1 MRPISRGEIPL
12 DDDGNNKV
20 VADYKDWRQDLID
33 RIGNYCSYCNM
44 VLNDSPQ
51 VEHVTAQDID
61 PAKRLEW
68 DNMVLGCGP
77 CNRAKSNKPCPTDTH
92 FLPDFHNTHL
102 AFDYIIID
110 HPRRRNKKACIP
122 IPKPGLAQ
130 ADKAQNTI
138 ELCKLDALTSNPRAT
153 DLRWKYRF
161 DACVAA
167 QKWRQSWDN
176 SFSGASVELQREFIE
191 LLKTAVA
198 PTGFF
203 SIWFDAFSDIAAVK
217 LALINCFPN
226 THLASFD
233 AAFNPIARNLGDL

>member
-1 MRPISRGEIPL
+1 MRPIFRGETPL
-12 DDDGNNKV
+12 DGVGNNKV

-51 VEHVTAQDID
+51 VEHVTAKDLD
-61 PAKRLEW
+61 PTKRLHW

-77 CNRAKSNKPCPTDTH
+77 CNRAKSNKPCPTFTH

-102 AFDYIIID
+102 AFDYVIID
-110 HPRRRNKKACIP
+110 HPKRKNKKACIP

-130 ADKAQNTI
+130 PQKALNTI
-138 ELCKLDALTSNPRAT
+138 DLCNLDALTSNPRAT

-176 SFSGASVELQREFIE
+176 TFGNAPIELQQEFIE
-191 LLKTAVA
+191 LLKTAVL

-203 SIWFDAFSDIAAVK
+203 SIWFEAFKDVTLVK
-217 LALINCFPN
+217 QALIDWFPN
-226 THLASFD
+226 THLGSFD
-233 AAFNPIARNLGDL
+233 AAFNPTARVPGDL